1 MTDREEAGKKLIE
14 QHEKMFQNSTLKERQ
29 AAAEFL
35 EHFADG
41 ITIED
46 TADLRLKR
54 NLAL

>member
-1 MTDREEAGKKLIE
+1 MTDREKARKKLIE

-41 ITIED
+41 VAIED

-54 NLAL
+54 ILAH

>member
-1 MTDREEAGKKLIE
+1 MTDREEARKKLIE
-14 QHEKMFQNSTLKERQ
+14 QHEKMFQNITLKERQ